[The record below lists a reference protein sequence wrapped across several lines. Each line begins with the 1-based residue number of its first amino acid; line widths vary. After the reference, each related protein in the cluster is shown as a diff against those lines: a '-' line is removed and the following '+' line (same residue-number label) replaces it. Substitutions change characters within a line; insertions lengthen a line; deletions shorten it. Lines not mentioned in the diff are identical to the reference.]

1 MKGNSLKSMT
11 LFVVYYSSPDNET
24 SEGFQGM
31 VIINYTKTTMQVY
44 KRDAITSIEEEEW
57 QSVISNLEPGN
68 KVGVM
73 FVFGEGFTVEKITV
87 SLLYN
92 EALNKEMEHC
102 HVVDEE
108 DISGGGD
115 INVPTDNNVT
125 CPSQSENI
133 SEDKHR
139 HEVDKNAS
147 VSGDDAMES
156 NTNYAVSGVSDMP
169 TDKKVIISSKDE
181 NVSDNRISI
190 FP

>member
-139 HEVDKNAS
+139 HEVDENAS
-147 VSGDDAMES
+147 VSGDDAMKS
-156 NTNYAVSGVSDMP
+156 NTNYAVSVGSDMP

-181 NVSDNRISI
+181 NVSDNRINI